1 MLNCVLKSSKLEQ
14 SQMKNKIFLSWFVG
28 GVFLGIAGLMA
39 VAAFQT
45 QGQVK
50 GTSFTAG
57 SAEILFYSS
66 LAGTTDSS
74 NLLSEKSF
82 SPFELIGP
90 NWLDTRLIKIY
101 NKGTENLKL
110 TFGAE
115 VVGTDSTLS
124 QNLNIEVFN
133 WNDSNNDGVLA
144 DDELGTSFG
153 TKTLKQWQTA
163 SFDLGTFE
171 TKTTKSFALKFSAGD
186 LTDEF
191 QKANVTYNF
200 VFNGETE

>member
-1 MLNCVLKSSKLEQ
+1 
-14 SQMKNKIFLSWFVG
+14 MKNKIFLSWFLG
-28 GVFLGIAGLMA
+28 GLFLGIAGLI
-39 VAAFQT
+39 VSAAFQT
-45 QGQVK
+45 KGQVK

-57 SAEILFYSS
+57 SAEILFYSDLS
-66 LAGTTDSS
+66 KSSDSS
-74 NLLSEKSF
+74 NLISEKSF

-90 NWLDTRLIKIY
+90 NWEDTRLVKIY

-124 QNLNIEVFN
+124 QNLNIEVFK
-133 WNDSNNDGVLA
+133 WNDTNSNGILD
-144 DDELGTSFG
+144 DDELGGSSG
-153 TKTLKQWQTA
+153 KKTLKQWQT
-163 SFDLGTFE
+163 SSYDLDTFE
-171 TKTTKSFALKFSAGD
+171 TKTTKSFALKFSVGD

>member
-1 MLNCVLKSSKLEQ
+1 
-14 SQMKNKIFLSWFVG
+14 MKNKIFLSWFVG

-57 SAEILFYSS
+57 SAEILFYSDLS
-66 LAGTTDSS
+66 GTSDSN
-74 NLLSEKSF
+74 NLLAEKSF

-90 NWLDTRLIKIY
+90 NWTDTRLIKIY

-110 TFGAE
+110 TLSSE
-115 VVGTDSTLS
+115 VVGTDNILS
-124 QNLNIEVFN
+124 ESLNIEVFN
-133 WNDSNNDGVLA
+133 WNDANSNGVL
-144 DDELGTSFG
+144 DDGETGDSFG
-153 TKTLKQWQTA
+153 AKTLKQWQT
-163 SFDLGTFE
+163 SSYDLSTFE
-171 TKTTKSFALKFSAGD
+171 SQTTKSFALKFSTGD

>member
-1 MLNCVLKSSKLEQ
+1 
-14 SQMKNKIFLSWFVG
+14 MKNKVLFSWFVG
-28 GVFLGIAGLMA
+28 GVFLGVAGLM
-39 VAAFQT
+39 VSAAFQT

-57 SAEILFYSS
+57 SAEILFYSNLS
-66 LAGTTDSS
+66 GTSDSD

-90 NWLDTRLIKIY
+90 NWTDTRLVKIY

-110 TFGAE
+110 TLSSE

-124 QNLNIEVFN
+124 ENLNIEIFN
-133 WNDSNNDGVLA
+133 WNDTNSNGTLD
-144 DDELGTSFG
+144 DDELGDSFG
-153 TKTLKQWQTA
+153 AKTLKQWQT
-163 SFDLGTFE
+163 SSYDLGTFE
-171 TKTTKSFALKFSAGD
+171 TKVTKSLVLKFGVGD